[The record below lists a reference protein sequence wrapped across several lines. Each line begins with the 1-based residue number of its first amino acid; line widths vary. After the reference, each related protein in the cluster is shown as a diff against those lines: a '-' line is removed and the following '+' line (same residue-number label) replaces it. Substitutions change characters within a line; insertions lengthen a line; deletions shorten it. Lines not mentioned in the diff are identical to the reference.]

1 MNISAPFIRRP
12 VATILLTVG
21 VALCGGVAFIMLPVA
36 PLPRV
41 DVPAIFV
48 SAQLPGASPEV
59 MASTVATPLERHL
72 GAIADVDD
80 MTSSSSVGSA
90 NIQLTFGVD
99 RDIDGAARDVQAAIV
114 AAHADLP
121 SALTHNPSYKKI
133 NSALFPVMAIA
144 MTSDVLTQG
153 QIYDAAD
160 AVISQRLSQ
169 IQGVGGVNVNGSALP
184 AVRVEIN
191 PQALSKYG
199 IGLQDV
205 RAAISNAN
213 ANAPK
218 GAIESTD
225 SHYQIYT
232 NDNARDAAPYRNLI
246 IANRNGAVVRLG
258 DVAQVLDMDEG
269 ATENVRTYGLYNGK
283 PAVFVTIYQQ
293 PGANVIEMI
302 DAVKAELPSL
312 KNSIDPKIDLVVTF
326 DRSVTIRASLRQVEE
341 TLLLA
346 VAMVILVVYVFL
358 NSYRAALIPALVVP
372 VSLIGT
378 FGAMYLLDYTLD
390 NFSLMALTIATGF
403 VVDDAIVVMENTT
416 RHIEAGM
423 GRLAAAM
430 LGAREVGFTVL
441 SMSLSLIAVFIP
453 FMFAGGIVGKI
464 FREFTVTLSV
474 SILIS
479 LVISLTTTPMMCS
492 LLLERESERRPSRF
506 ARAFEREF
514 ERLRRGYERTLD
526 WALRHPRT
534 MMLMLLATI
543 GFNVYLYIVIPK
555 GFFPQQDTGQ
565 LQGGIRGDA
574 SSSFQLM
581 KRKLQEVA
589 KIVEDD
595 PAVSTVTG
603 SVGGGGF
610 GPPSGGP
617 SANLTI
623 ALKPLAERR
632 IPADQIIARLRPK
645 LARVQGVSTFLQAVQ
660 DIGGG
665 GGRSANSQYQYTLL
679 GDDLLELRTWSQ
691 KLRAA
696 LQDLPELTDVDTD
709 LQPGG
714 LEADLIVDRD
724 TASRLGLTEIQID
737 NALGDAFAQAQV
749 STIYNPFSPQQY
761 HVVMEVAPEF
771 WQNPDVL
778 NELYISTA
786 GGAVSGTQSTQ
797 AVAGTTTIGTTAAT
811 TPGAA
816 AATAAAIAG
825 DTARNAALN
834 SLANAGRG
842 NTSTGSAVSV
852 STETVV
858 PFSAFSRFT
867 IGTTPVSVNHT
878 GTSVSTAI
886 SFNLPDGEALG
897 KALAAIDAKMNQIH
911 VPVSIHGGTYG
922 TARLF
927 QQSNSNT
934 PLMLVAALLAI
945 YVVLGVLYE
954 SYSQPLTIL
963 STLPSAGVG
972 ALLALL
978 ATGTEFSLIAFLGI
992 LLLIGI
998 VKKNAI
1004 MMVDFA
1010 LEAERTLGMDPRA
1023 AIAHACSLRFR
1034 PIMMTTCAAIAGALP
1049 LALAYGDGT
1058 EMRRPLGISIVGGLL
1073 VSQIL
1078 TVYTTPVV
1086 YLYVHRYWKHLKE
1099 GKYRMLVAGSLMLA
1113 AGCAVG
1119 PDYQRPPFQT
1129 TETFKEQADWKPS
1142 EPNDALDRGPWWTLF
1157 GDDDLSQLEA
1167 QVDISNENV
1176 KSALA
1181 AYDQAAAL
1189 VAQARAGLW
1198 PSIAATV
1205 GAQRGATATANSR
1218 TTVSAGL
1225 SASWTLDIWGQLRRT
1240 VESDR
1245 ASAQAS
1251 AAALAAAKLS
1261 AQGTLA
1267 TDYFELRAQDQLE
1280 RILEDIVEAEQR
1292 SLKITQSRYKFGV
1305 AAKADVVTAQT
1316 QLLNSQA
1323 QQINAKIQRATL
1335 EHAIAVLLGKQPAA
1349 FALPPTSMRSDVPTV
1364 PAGVPSALLERRPD
1378 VAEAERRM
1386 AASNAQI
1393 GVAKSAYF
1401 PALTLSG
1408 SDDYAHGA
1416 FSGLLNAPNRIWSVG
1431 PQLAE
1436 TLIDGGLRRAQVAGA
1451 RAAYDASVANYRQ
1464 TVLTGFEQVEDELVT
1479 LRVLEQQAVVE
1490 DAAVVASKEA
1500 ERLTLNQYKAGTV
1513 PYSSVITA
1521 QTTRLSSEESALT
1534 VLSDRLQASVAL
1546 IEALG
1551 GGWSTAKL

>member
-12 VATILLTVG
+12 VATTLLTVG
-21 VALCGGVAFIMLPVA
+21 VALCGAVAFMLMPVA
-36 PLPRV
+36 PLPRI

-48 SAQLPGASPEV
+48 SASLPGASPEV

-80 MTSSSSVGSA
+80 MTSTSGVGTS
-90 NIQLTFGVD
+90 NIQLTFGTD

-121 SALTHNPSYKKI
+121 SSLTRNPSYRKI

-218 GAIESTD
+218 GAIESD
-225 SHYQIYT
+225 QLHYQIYT

-246 IANRNGAVVRLG
+246 IANRNGGVVRLG
-258 DVAQVLDMDEG
+258 DVAQVLDMQDG
-269 ATENVRTYGLYNGK
+269 ATEDIRTYGLYNGK
-283 PAVFVTIYQQ
+283 PAVFVTVYQQ
-293 PGANVIEMI
+293 PGANVIQMI
-302 DAVKAELPSL
+302 DAVKATLPQL
-312 KNSIDPKIDLVVTF
+312 KDSIDPKIDLVVTF
-326 DRSVTIRASLRQVEE
+326 DRSITIRASLRQVEE
-341 TLLLA
+341 TLMLA
-346 VAMVILVVYVFL
+346 VAMVILVVYIFL

-378 FGAMYLLDYTLD
+378 FGAMYLLNYTLD

-423 GRLAAAM
+423 GRMSAAL
-430 LGAREVGFTVL
+430 LGAREVGFTVV

-453 FMFAGGIVGKI
+453 FMFAGGIVGLI

-492 LLLERESERRPSRF
+492 LLLAREGDRKPSRF
-506 ARAFEREF
+506 AQAFDRGF
-514 ERLRRGYERTLD
+514 ERLRGGYERTLD
-526 WALRHPRT
+526 WALHHRHI
-534 MMLMLLATI
+534 MMAVLIATI
-543 GFNVYLYIVIPK
+543 VLNVCLYIVIPK

-565 LQGGIRGDA
+565 LQGGLRGDA

-589 KIVEDD
+589 AIVQQD
-595 PAVSTVTG
+595 PAVNTVTG
-603 SVGGGGF
+603 SVGAGGF
-610 GPPSGGP
+610 GPGGGAR
-617 SANLTI
+617 ANLTI
-623 ALKPLAERR
+623 ALKPLSVRR
-632 IPADQIIARLRPK
+632 ISADQIIARLRPK
-645 LARVQGVSTFLQAVQ
+645 LNRVQGVSSFLQAVQ
-660 DIGGG
+660 DMPGG
-665 GGRSANSQYQYTLL
+665 GGRSANSQFQYTLL
-679 GDDLLELRTWSQ
+679 GDDLIELRTWSQ
-691 KLRAA
+691 KLRTA
-696 LQDLPELTDVDTD
+696 LQDMPEITDVDTD

-749 STIYNPFSPQQY
+749 SNIYNPFSPQQY
-761 HVVMEVAPEF
+761 HVVMEVAPQY
-771 WQNPDVL
+771 WQNPDIL
-778 NELYISTA
+778 KELYISTA
-786 GGAVSGTQSTQ
+786 GGAVTGTQATQ
-797 AVAGTTTIGTTAAT
+797 AVAGTTTTT
-811 TPGAA
+811 
-816 AATAAAIAG
+816 ATAAASSAG
-825 DTARNAALN
+825 SASSAAAVAEDSARNLASN

-852 STETVV
+852 AAEPVV
-858 PFSAFSRFT
+858 PFAAFSHFMT
-867 IGTTPVSVNHT
+867 NTTPISVNHT
-878 GTSVSTAI
+878 GTSVSTSIA
-886 SFNLPDGEALG
+886 FNLPDGESLGTALI
-897 KALAAIDAKMNQIH
+897 AIERKMSEIH
-911 VPVSIHGGTYG
+911 VPVTIHGGTYG

-978 ATGTEFSLIAFLGI
+978 GTGTEFSLIAFLGI

-1010 LEAERTLGMDPRA
+1010 LEAERTLGMDPMA

-1049 LALAYGDGT
+1049 LAIAYGDGT
-1058 EMRRPLGISIVGGLL
+1058 EMRRPLGISIVGGLI
-1073 VSQIL
+1073 VSQLL

-1086 YLYVHRYWKHLKE
+1086 YLYVHRYWRRKKH
-1099 GKYRMLVAGSLMLA
+1099 S
-1113 AGCAVG
+1113 
-1119 PDYQRPPFQT
+1119 QHTPP
-1129 TETFKEQADWKPS
+1129 S
-1142 EPNDALDRGPWWTLF
+1142 
-1157 GDDDLSQLEA
+1157 
-1167 QVDISNENV
+1167 
-1176 KSALA
+1176 
-1181 AYDQAAAL
+1181 
-1189 VAQARAGLW
+1189 
-1198 PSIAATV
+1198 
-1205 GAQRGATATANSR
+1205 
-1218 TTVSAGL
+1218 
-1225 SASWTLDIWGQLRRT
+1225 
-1240 VESDR
+1240 
-1245 ASAQAS
+1245 
-1251 AAALAAAKLS
+1251 
-1261 AQGTLA
+1261 
-1267 TDYFELRAQDQLE
+1267 
-1280 RILEDIVEAEQR
+1280 
-1292 SLKITQSRYKFGV
+1292 
-1305 AAKADVVTAQT
+1305 
-1316 QLLNSQA
+1316 
-1323 QQINAKIQRATL
+1323 
-1335 EHAIAVLLGKQPAA
+1335 
-1349 FALPPTSMRSDVPTV
+1349 
-1364 PAGVPSALLERRPD
+1364 
-1378 VAEAERRM
+1378 
-1386 AASNAQI
+1386 
-1393 GVAKSAYF
+1393 
-1401 PALTLSG
+1401 
-1408 SDDYAHGA
+1408 
-1416 FSGLLNAPNRIWSVG
+1416 
-1431 PQLAE
+1431 
-1436 TLIDGGLRRAQVAGA
+1436 A
-1451 RAAYDASVANYRQ
+1451 RAAGSGTSGASSPSDGPY
-1464 TVLTGFEQVEDELVT
+1464 GP
-1479 LRVLEQQAVVE
+1479 
-1490 DAAVVASKEA
+1490 A
-1500 ERLTLNQYKAGTV
+1500 EPAT
-1513 PYSSVITA
+1513 
-1521 QTTRLSSEESALT
+1521 
-1534 VLSDRLQASVAL
+1534 
-1546 IEALG
+1546 
-1551 GGWSTAKL
+1551 